1 LEFSFFLSDALGA
14 SNQPLNITIILKFF
28 IFLLVV
34 ISLFIMATLGGAT
47 GGYSIA
53 IILILSILTLCAFKK
68 ISNLGEV
75 FENKN

>member
-1 LEFSFFLSDALGA
+1 
-14 SNQPLNITIILKFF
+14 
-28 IFLLVV
+28 
-34 ISLFIMATLGGAT
+34 MATLGGAT